1 MQKVNDDCFFF
12 LTSFCAKGHTCTYR
26 HNPSVIACNVTCPAW
41 LRGACTDPACSLR
54 HSFIQRP
61 APPVN
66 NGITCAYENSP
77 TGCLNPNCTFFH
89 LRSRPNSR
97 SSLNVRPSTTN
108 LVNKEVIKPTI
119 VANSPSIPDVIPQQP
134 INELAS
140 NTEINSSPIETPS
153 IPVTTVKPVTPPRRI
168 AIPIET
174 EQTETIA
181 RNVISD
187 TSEDTKLQTR
197 TTGNRNVV
205 IAETVNIP
213 NRKVVHRVVVASDTN
228 NSSKKVINDIDSDI
242 DLDDLIEP
250 EIDTNKIN
258 SLMDI
263 SFPCSAPSITN
274 RLFTTSKQSP
284 STNST
289 KPIRLNRDRLPA
301 ANTTTP
307 KPISPP
313 SNEEKIS
320 AGTGLTQD
328 DDRRTSRIERFKKKQ
343 SSPTRSVVNTVTRN
357 VINSKRPA
365 SEQLTN
371 DSPPIKRIYSQ
382 QDNNN
387 NNHHHHQHHQ
397 NNNNNNTTIGDLCSS
412 TSSSRRPHERHQ
424 RRRRPSSSSS
434 FSSTSSSTSSSP
446 PQRKSPPRQPYSSLP
461 TMNDS
466 AWKNEVDAF
475 LARTSQPKMPSQTFS
490 VLPKPVS
497 LLSIRPQYFPPPPLM
512 QQSSQWQASP
522 RQAPPR
528 QPSRPRKQSFG
539 TTKQPTAPTIISP
552 PKPVEKIPLDNNSPP
567 PPQPPS
573 PISSAQEDENLLLKL
588 DEPTDIGDQFALID
602 EVLLETEA
610 DHLLELM

>member
-12 LTSFCAKGHTCTYR
+12 LTSSCAKGHTCTYR
-26 HNPSVIACNVTCPAW
+26 HNPSVIACNVMCPAW

-134 INELAS
+134 INELVS
-140 NTEINSSPIETPS
+140 NAQINSSPIETPS

-168 AIPIET
+168 AIPIEN

-213 NRKVVHRVVVASDTN
+213 NRKVVHRVVVSSDTN

-301 ANTTTP
+301 AKTTTP

-313 SNEEKIS
+313 SNEEKVR
-320 AGTGLTQD
+320 TGLTQD
-328 DDRRTSRIERFKKKQ
+328 GDRRTSRIERFKKKQ

-387 NNHHHHQHHQ
+387 NNHQHHQHHQ

-412 TSSSRRPHERHQ
+412 TSNSRRPHERHQ

-434 FSSTSSSTSSSP
+434 FSSTSSSMSSSP

-475 LARTSQPKMPSQTFS
+475 LARTSQPKTPSQAFS

-539 TTKQPTAPTIISP
+539 TTKQPTAPTIIAP
-552 PKPVEKIPLDNNSPP
+552 PKPVEKIPLDNNPP

-573 PISSAQEDENLLLKL
+573 PISSTQEDENLLLKL